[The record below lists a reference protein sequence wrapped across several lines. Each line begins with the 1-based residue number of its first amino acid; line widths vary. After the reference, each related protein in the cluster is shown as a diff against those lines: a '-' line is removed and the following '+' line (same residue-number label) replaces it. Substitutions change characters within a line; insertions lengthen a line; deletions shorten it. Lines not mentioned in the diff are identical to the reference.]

1 MRLLSLV
8 LCLLLSST
16 LPAAAADW
24 LRPDAAYSAIRTM
37 RAAGQEITGPLHYDN
52 GKERF
57 EMAMQGQ
64 QQIMIR
70 REDQKRI
77 FMIMPQMGMG
87 MEMPFAGPEAMPSA
101 DDYAELQPETLGR
114 EAIDGEEVTKYRV
127 VSNEGGQSYTVL
139 IWATDDGIPMRVE
152 VSTAQGGF
160 EMELSDLQR
169 GPQPAELFE
178 LPAGIQ
184 MMDMPGQ
191 Q

>member
-1 MRLLSLV
+1 MRLAGLV
-8 LCLLLSST
+8 LCLLVSFV

-24 LRPDAAYSAIRTM
+24 LNPKAAYSATRTM
-37 RAAGQEITGPLHYDN
+37 RAAGQEMIGPVHHDG

-57 EMAMQGQ
+57 EMTMQGQ

-70 REDQKRI
+70 REDQQRM
-77 FMIMPQMGMG
+77 FMVMPQMGMG
-87 MEMPFAGPEAMPSA
+87 MELPLGGPEAMPSA
-101 DDYAELQPETLGR
+101 GDYSELQPETLGR
-114 EAIDGEEVTKYRV
+114 ETIDGEDVTRYRLV
-127 VSNEGGQSYTVL
+127 TSEGGQSYTVL
-139 IWATDDGIPMRVE
+139 IWATDDGIPMRIE
-152 VSTAQGGF
+152 VSTAEGGF

-191 Q
+191 